1 MPRSADLD
9 AAIEIIVVDA
19 YGDDEWIHA
28 AYRQY
33 LGLPPFPADPRPD
46 WAWPD

>member
-19 YGDDEWIHA
+19 YGDRH
-28 AYRQY
+28 
-33 LGLPPFPADPRPD
+33 LPVTGRNR
-46 WAWPD
+46 